1 MANQTHS
8 NSSLR
13 PLLDKD
19 KLNGV
24 NFLDWDRNL
33 RIVLKH
39 ERKEYVLDNAI
50 PEEPAASTPRATRD
64 AFQKHLSDSIDV
76 ACIMLGCMEGDLQK
90 QFMELSDNPY
100 LIMNQIKEMVKKGN
114 SFNKPTAKGS
124 KAPSHLA
131 GKMRIPVTPKPP
143 RTSAGK
149 WKAKEKTA
157 VCFYCQEAGH
167 WERNCKKFQDD
178 QWKSGGSTS
187 SGIYVIE
194 LNLST

>member
-8 NSSLR
+8 NSSMR

-50 PEEPAASTPRATRD
+50 PEEPAAGSTRAVRD

-100 LIMNQIKEMVKKGN
+100 EMMNQIKEMFKE
-114 SFNKPTAKGS
+114 
-124 KAPSHLA
+124 KARTERYNTLKELHA
-131 GKMRIPVTPKPP
+131 CKM
-143 RTSAGK
+143 SAGGSVSPHVLK
-149 WKAKEKTA
+149 MKGILDHLTRLGLGLGKEMA
-157 VCFYCQEAGH
+157 ADIV
-167 WERNCKKFQDD
+167 
-178 QWKSGGSTS
+178 
-187 SGIYVIE
+187 
-194 LNLST
+194 L